1 MYNLNEGMRTLR
13 MIRGHIM
20 SESWLTTWP
29 YLSPPHVPMTSLA
42 NLSPQSSGFV
52 LIWCVLLHWE
62 FRQFAEPANCRNFQI
77 RDFLDPQG
85 PVQLALVPTYMGP
98 GQQSLARTLG
108 PRCGVRSG
116 PRATRAR
123 TGPRTV

>member
-1 MYNLNEGMRTLR
+1 MRTLR

-52 LIWCVLLHWE
+52 LIWCILLHWE
-62 FRQFAEPANCRNFQI
+62 IRQFAEPANCRNFQI
-77 RDFLDPQG
+77 RDFLSNLDENQTRNFNLMSSSSTQTATELYG
-85 PVQLALVPTYMGP
+85 QAIRTY
-98 GQQSLARTLG
+98 
-108 PRCGVRSG
+108 
-116 PRATRAR
+116 
-123 TGPRTV
+123 